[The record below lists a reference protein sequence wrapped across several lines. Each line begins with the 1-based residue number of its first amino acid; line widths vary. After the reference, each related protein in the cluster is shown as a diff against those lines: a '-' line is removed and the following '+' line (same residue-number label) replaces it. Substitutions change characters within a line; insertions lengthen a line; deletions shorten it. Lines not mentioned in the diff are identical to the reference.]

1 MEQEG
6 RQCLQALAPVDLC
19 AETIEKV
26 HAEFEDFFLQ
36 VAVCSRV
43 QVGSASSRM
52 QGSESA
58 RELLGAVRFCLLQ
71 EVLKDH
77 VQRSQDPR
85 GFLKMYVPGP

>member
-1 MEQEG
+1 MEREG

-43 QVGSASSRM
+43 QVGM